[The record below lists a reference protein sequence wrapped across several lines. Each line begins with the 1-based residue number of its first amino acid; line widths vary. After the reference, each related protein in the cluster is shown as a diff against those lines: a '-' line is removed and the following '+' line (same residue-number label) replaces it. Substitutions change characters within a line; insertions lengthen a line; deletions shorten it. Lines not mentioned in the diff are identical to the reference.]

1 MIWPIIKPIEP
12 HFIPIL
18 LSSGTNSKS
27 SHEWRSWA
35 FAAAAVHTT
44 VFCKI
49 GLPEIKIEFIRV
61 HGLKYKLDRQVTNHA
76 LAIFYNNP
84 SKDKRR
90 ASNFE
95 NHRVKVRFT
104 ALDKRYT
111 DFL

>member
-1 MIWPIIKPIEP
+1 MERTQSLRMNGEAG
-12 HFIPIL
+12 HL
-18 LSSGTNSKS
+18 LL
-27 SHEWRSWA
+27 
-35 FAAAAVHTT
+35 AVHTT